1 MGCDRRIETKEVR
14 EMKMIKLLSF
24 LLIGGMFLFGSGEG
38 FSQTKGP
45 IKIGSLSAL
54 TGVGSQM
61 GQNQRDALV
70 MVFDK
75 VNTAG
80 GINGQKVQL
89 YIEDDQ
95 LQPTVAVNAAQKLVY
110 SDNVLLI
117 IGTVNSP
124 TTLAAMEVTMEAKV
138 PQLPIAVAPKITQ
151 MGDPWVAR
159 IIPPDAILASHLVNF
174 AVTEK
179 KTKKLA
185 ILHDSTD
192 YGKGGMSSA
201 LDALKKLNLKPV
213 VVETFNVED
222 KDFSSQLNKIKNSG
236 ADGLILW
243 GCHVQGAQIMTQA
256 KKLGVTMPIFASS
269 CVLQGNFLDLAK
281 DSAEGA
287 FIVSYF
293 SVDNPDPR
301 VQAFVKEIRERF
313 KYDPTPV
320 SAIAYELANLTV
332 TTLKKTGPDRTKF
345 MEAFKSIKDY
355 VGVTGRVSGDP
366 NGEMGRGG
374 VVLEIKGGKPVTVW
388 AAK

>member
-1 MGCDRRIETKEVR
+1 
-14 EMKMIKLLSF
+14 
-24 LLIGGMFLFGSGEG
+24 
-38 FSQTKGP
+38 
-45 IKIGSLSAL
+45 
-54 TGVGSQM
+54 M
-61 GQNQRDALV
+61 GQNQRDVLV

-75 VNTAG
+75 LNAAG

-95 LQPTVAVNAAQKLVY
+95 LQPTVAVNAAQKLVH

-124 TTLAAMEVTMEAKV
+124 TTLAALEVTMEAKV

-151 MGDPWVAR
+151 MGNPWVAR
-159 IIPPDAILASHLVNF
+159 IIPPDAILAEHLVNF
-174 AVTEK
+174 AVREK
-179 KTKKLA
+179 KAKKLA

-192 YGKGGMSSA
+192 YGKGGMNSA
-201 LDALKKLNLKPV
+201 VEAMKKINLKPV

-236 ADGLILW
+236 AEGLILW

-281 DSAEGA
+281 DNAEGA

-293 SVDNPDPR
+293 SVDNPDPK
-301 VQAFVKEIRERF
+301 VQAFVREVRERY

-320 SAIAYELANLTV
+320 SAIGYELANLTIA
-332 TTLKKTGPDRTKF
+332 TLKKTGPDRTKF
-345 MEAFKSIKDY
+345 MEAFKTTKDY

-366 NGEMGRGG
+366 KGEMGRGG
-374 VVLEIKGGKPVTVW
+374 VILEIKGGKPVTVW